1 MDYAK
6 SAKEV
11 LELVGGPANVASAAH
26 CATRLRLVIADN
38 SKVNK
43 EAIEDIEGVKG
54 VFEAQGQL
62 QIIFGTGTVNKVY
75 DEFVTAGGI
84 AGASKAE
91 AKEAAAAKQN
101 PLMRGIKLLG
111 DVFVPIIPAIVAS
124 GLLLGIM
131 STVNFMAA
139 NGFIQLDATNEFY
152 VVANLVS
159 STAFTFLQVLIGFS
173 AAKAFGANPF
183 LGAVMGAL
191 MIHPS
196 LESAYNLAEL
206 SAQGAVPQQPML
218 FGLISVDWMGYQGH
232 VIPIVIA
239 CAILAF
245 LEKRLHKVVPE
256 AVDLFV
262 TPLVSVFVSA
272 YLTLGF
278 VGPLFVVLENAV
290 LGAVQWLIT
299 LPFGLGALVVG
310 GFYAPTVVTGLHQM
324 YTAIDLGQL
333 ASYGVT
339 YWLPIASAANIGQA
353 AACLAVSVKTK
364 NPKVRGLA
372 FPAALSGFMGIT
384 EPAIFGVNLRYFKVF
399 VAGCIGGAVGALI
412 CSLTGLAAAG
422 TGVTGLFGILLCL
435 NMPLQYI
442 IMFAATAAVAFGLS
456 FMLYADEPQAAKVAP
471 AAEKSSPEPAGAS
484 QLDAAPQM
492 HAAETLVAPLAGS
505 PIAAQEIPDPT
516 FAAQILGP
524 TVAIE
529 PGEIDRSAVVAPC
542 DGVVTTVFDTG
553 HAVGIT
559 SDSGAE
565 ILIHVG
571 VDTVKMAGRGFSKRV
586 AEGQRVAA
594 GDLLLDVDFAALRQ
608 EGYPTTTMMIVS
620 NADDFEVECREL
632 MDSVEPGKSSVMDL
646 ARKG

>member
-43 EAIEDIEGVKG
+43 EAIEDVEGVKG

-84 AGASKAE
+84 TGVSKAE

-101 PLMRGIKLLG
+101 PIMRGIKLLG

-139 NGFIQLDATNEFY
+139 NGFIQLDTTNEFY

-206 SAQGAVPQQPML
+206 SAQGAVPQQSML

-256 AVDLFV
+256 AIDLFV

-299 LPFGLGALVVG
+299 LPFGLGALVAG

-422 TGVTGLFGILLCL
+422 TGVTASLASCSASTCLCSTSLCSLSPLPWPLASPSCSMPMSPRLPKPPLLPRRAPLSQLPPLSWMSLLRCL
-435 NMPLQYI
+435 PQKPWWPLWRAHPSLPKRFPTPPLPPKSWDPRWLSSLARSIARQWWLP
-442 IMFAATAAVAFGLS
+442 AAVWS
-456 FMLYADEPQAAKVAP
+456 PQSLIRDMPWASP
-471 AAEKSSPEPAGAS
+471 A
-484 QLDAAPQM
+484 
-492 HAAETLVAPLAGS
+492 TLVP
-505 PIAAQEIPDPT
+505 
-516 FAAQILGP
+516 
-524 TVAIE
+524 
-529 PGEIDRSAVVAPC
+529 RS
-542 DGVVTTVFDTG
+542 
-553 HAVGIT
+553 
-559 SDSGAE
+559 
-565 ILIHVG
+565 
-571 VDTVKMAGRGFSKRV
+571 
-586 AEGQRVAA
+586 
-594 GDLLLDVDFAALRQ
+594 
-608 EGYPTTTMMIVS
+608 
-620 NADDFEVECREL
+620 
-632 MDSVEPGKSSVMDL
+632 SST
-646 ARKG
+646 